1 MIGAGV
7 TRCERWVV
15 RPLVWVFLM
24 APHEA
29 RMALRRRRNE
39 REAAKRTV
47 DAAARESDTL
57 LRYREGAAEIDLDG
71 DAVAPLTR
79 ERAARRERRLREIAE
94 GTGRP
99 MIRAEDIRRVGDFR
113 GRRRDG

>member
-7 TRCERWVV
+7 TRFERWVV

-24 APHEA
+24 APYEA
-29 RMALRRRRNE
+29 RMALRRRRKA

-47 DAAARESDTL
+47 DMVAGESDAL
-57 LRYREGAAEIDLDG
+57 LRYREGAAEIDIDS
-71 DAVAPLTR
+71 DAVAPLAH

>member
-7 TRCERWVV
+7 TRFERWVLA
-15 RPLVWVFLM
+15 PLVWVFLM

-29 RMALRRRRNE
+29 RMALRRRRKA

-47 DAAARESDTL
+47 DAVARESDAL
-57 LRYREGAAEIDLDG
+57 LRYREGAAEVDLDG
-71 DAVAPLTR
+71 GTTTPLSR
-79 ERAARRERRLREIAE
+79 ALAARRERRLREIAE
-94 GTGRP
+94 GTSRP